1 MPQSLSFLLAHVVLS
16 TKDRTP
22 VLGKI
27 KPYKG
32 TSHLSHPHDP
42 RNLIIL
48 HAGNLC
54 VLCALCAILFPPP
67 AMDPRQGR
75 RSHQGLERR
84 SLIHPSIIQFL
95 LNGKRP
101 LPHDPRNLIILHAGN
116 LCVLCVLCA
125 ILFPRPAMDPR
136 QSRQSL
142 ERRSL
147 IHPIIIQFLLHGKR
161 PLPNDPRNLIILH
174 AGNLCVLCALCA
186 ILVPRLAMD
195 PRQARPGS
203 GFDYFRRKSSP
214 AVHYPI
220 LACRSSRSRSKS
232 SVSTFARRAPKRLLA
247 PAAMAYFQSVTS
259 IGWVDI
265 LADFLDRLDT
275 LEHLKRP
282 AGCAFGF
289 VSSSFGFHFVWV
301 RLGSRP
307 APDHHH
313 QSGTPGPNFGVR
325 LTVPPPLKPLQ

>member
-27 KPYKG
+27 NPYKG

-101 LPHDPRNLIILHAGN
+101 LPHDPRNLIILHAFN

-125 ILFPRPAMDPR
+125 ILFPRPPMG
-136 QSRQSL
+136 SRQERQAL
-142 ERRSL
+142 ESRSL
-147 IHPIIIQFLLHGKR
+147 IRPLGHKVPHHPRPQFLAQSK
-161 PLPNDPRNLIILH
+161 PTLPPTRT
-174 AGNLCVLCALCA
+174 
-186 ILVPRLAMD
+186 LA
-195 PRQARPGS
+195 
-203 GFDYFRRKSSP
+203 
-214 AVHYPI
+214 
-220 LACRSSRSRSKS
+220 
-232 SVSTFARRAPKRLLA
+232 
-247 PAAMAYFQSVTS
+247 
-259 IGWVDI
+259 
-265 LADFLDRLDT
+265 
-275 LEHLKRP
+275 
-282 AGCAFGF
+282 
-289 VSSSFGFHFVWV
+289 SSFMPVEAQEV
-301 RLGSRP
+301 IP
-307 APDHHH
+307 
-313 QSGTPGPNFGVR
+313 
-325 LTVPPPLKPLQ
+325 